1 VSARPAGYSG
11 TPLVRKLG
19 ISAGHRVAT
28 FSAPEHLRELLG
40 ELPSAVRVEDDPQVP
55 GSADARG
62 GRRCDVVIA
71 FVSSNR
77 ELEARLPRAQR
88 LLAWDGGLWIAW
100 PKGTS
105 PLAGD
110 VREDDVRRVA
120 FPLGLVDNKV
130 CAIDQDWSG
139 LRLVHRKENRPTR
152 SAPKR

>member
-11 TPLVRKLG
+11 TPLARKLG
-19 ISAGHRVAT
+19 IAAGHCVAT
-28 FSAPEHLRELLG
+28 FSAPDHLPELLG
-40 ELPSAVRVEDDPQVP
+40 DLPSGVRLETNPKVP
-55 GSADARG
+55 GSVDAAG
-62 GRRCDVVIA
+62 ARRCDVVIT
-71 FVSSNR
+71 FVRSN
-77 ELEARLPRAQR
+77 EQLEAQLPRALR
-88 LLAWDGGLWIAW
+88 LLAWDGGLWVAW

-139 LRLVHRKENRPTR
+139 LRVVYRKENRPKPGSTR
-152 SAPKR
+152 S